1 MSTEIRIPENLGDK
15 SLASFFKGW
24 MWDDNPK
31 GPVEFIISEGT
42 HLAPWAITLFGAY
55 GIWLKEVRGI
65 DVNIRYYPDSYSGRF
80 IERMNLPQILGIAP
94 SVQYADIQNRNI
106 FPLTR
111 VKESKDIAPVVSS
124 FMDLLEIDDE
134 EIEGAVKYSLVEL
147 LRNVVQ
153 HSRSR
158 IGGLVSAVYF
168 KKTGLVDI
176 VVADIGCGL
185 RSSLRES
192 YPEINSCH
200 KAVRFAL
207 NPHVSGTFRSGAYH
221 SMRDNAGLGLFF
233 IREIASRANGGFF
246 LASGD
251 VMADIWGNKDGTL
264 GKKYIQAIRGGWRGT
279 FAFLQLRKDSIG
291 EFDALLAT
299 CRKIAAEVRKD
310 RSEFA
315 VDFVDEEMDLE
326 GLKTI
331 KIKDFEENVEEAA
344 RIRESVVL
352 PSLAKEELLVLDFSG
367 VRAATQSFVHALMY
381 RVFRDGK
388 NLETCLTVSCA
399 DRATEEA
406 IRAVAAYAAVD
417 DG

>member
-1 MSTEIRIPENLGDK
+1 MSFDIYIPDQLGDK
-15 SLASFFKGW
+15 NLAPFYRGW
-24 MWDDNPK
+24 SWYDDPED
-31 GPVEFIISEGT
+31 PVRFIISPGT
-42 HLAPWAITLFGAY
+42 HISPWAVTLFGAY
-55 GIWLKEVRGI
+55 AIWLKEVRNKT
-65 DVNIRYYPDSYSGRF
+65 VELEYESESYSGRF
-80 IERMNLPQILGIAP
+80 LDKMGFPEIFGITPNANN
-94 SVQYADIQNRNI
+94 IRLENRNI

-111 VKESKDIAPVVSS
+111 VKESKDISS
-124 FMDLLEIDDE
+124 VTANIMGLLDIDDE

-168 KKTGLVDI
+168 QRTGIVDI
-176 VVADIGCGL
+176 AVADIGRGL
-185 RSSLRES
+185 RASLRES

-233 IREIASRANGGFF
+233 IREIASRSSGGFF

-264 GKKYIQAIRGGWRGT
+264 GKKYIQATKGGWRGT
-279 FAFLQLRKDSIG
+279 FAFLQLRKDTIG

-299 CRKIAAEVRKD
+299 CRRIAAEVRKD
-310 RSEFA
+310 RSEFI
-315 VDFVDEEMDLE
+315 VDFVDEDLDLE
-326 GLKTI
+326 GLRKV
-331 KIKDFEENVEEAA
+331 KIREFEENVEEAA
-344 RIRESVVL
+344 RIRENEII
-352 PSLAKEELLVLDFSG
+352 PALANEELVVLDFSG
-367 VRAATQSFVHALMY
+367 VRAATQSFIHALMY

-406 IRAVAAYAAVD
+406 IRAVAAYAAVEN
-417 DG
+417 G